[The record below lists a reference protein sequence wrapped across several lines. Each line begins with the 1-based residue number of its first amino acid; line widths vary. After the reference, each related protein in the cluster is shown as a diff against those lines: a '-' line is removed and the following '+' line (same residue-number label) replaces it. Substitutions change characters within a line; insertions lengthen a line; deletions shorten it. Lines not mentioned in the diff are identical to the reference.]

1 MATATSNREIAFAG
15 ASGSSIGDDITWL
28 GLWLTASGSTGFLS
42 GIQVSN
48 NPDALALG
56 EVYYIA
62 AGGLVITQTAGSSE
76 TEAMA
81 IRALRG
87 RLDGTLYLAEHEG
100 DPGTTGANEGD
111 LAPRYDIGHRLHLR
125 VIIPCR
131 EHNAPAFWL

>member
-1 MATATSNREIAFAG
+1 MATATNNSEQAFAG
-15 ASGSSIGDDITWL
+15 ASGSSINDDITWI
-28 GLWLTASGSTGFLS
+28 GIWDSASGSAGFLA

-62 AGGLVITQTAGSSE
+62 VGGLVITQTAGASE

-81 IRALRG
+81 VRALRG

-111 LAPRYDIGHRLHLR
+111 LARISITDADFDFA
-125 VIIPCR
+125 
-131 EHNAPAFWL
+131 E